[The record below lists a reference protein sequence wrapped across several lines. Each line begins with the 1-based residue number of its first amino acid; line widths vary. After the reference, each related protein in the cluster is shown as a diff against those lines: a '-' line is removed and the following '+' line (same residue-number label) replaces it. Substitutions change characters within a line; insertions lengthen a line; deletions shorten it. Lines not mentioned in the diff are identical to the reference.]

1 MGILDSVE
9 ILKYFLNLF
18 ITLLPVGLYFFTYFS
33 SILYKE
39 KKSIILLVGL
49 IFNDIIGIIYNKYS
63 GIIFEDTQPI
73 ECATTYL
80 ENGTPIY
87 SGNYHTE
94 IIAFISSFFYAEI
107 LTKGTFKTEWV
118 KFITLFLMI
127 IATIWS
133 RFSLEC
139 EPSLQTIVF
148 NLLFGMIRGS
158 LFYFVVSGMLDD
170 TYKSPLENTACNS
183 EYSDYTC
190 ETIKDGTV
198 IVKEPLN
205 EEEEEEKD

>member
-1 MGILDSVE
+1 MESLNILNMVD
-9 ILKYFLNLF
+9 IFKYFLNLF
-18 ITLLPVGLYFFTYFS
+18 ITLLPIGLYFFTYFS

-39 KKSIILLVGL
+39 KKSMILLVGL

-63 GIIFEDTQPI
+63 DILINDGENPQCSIAVLPD
-73 ECATTYL
+73 
-80 ENGTPIY
+80 NGTPIF

-107 LTKGTFKTEWV
+107 LVKGTFKTEWV
-118 KFITLFLMI
+118 KFITLFIMI

-133 RFSLEC
+133 RFDLDC
-139 EPSLQTIVF
+139 ETTIQTIVF

-158 LFYFVVSGMLDD
+158 LFYFVVSGMLED

-190 ETIKDGTV
+190 ETIRDGTV

-205 EEEEEEKD
+205 EETE